1 MKAIVL
7 PAQEVRIDLLLY
19 VLLRQIEEMQQQEA
33 AACVQAEVL
42 LRVPVVYSRKLQYVP
57 VRVQRLAEVNIA
69 VLVHVLPAYRLRQE
83 VVAVVVPAR
92 VSIALLPEAVAV
104 PIQPRQEVAAVAV
117 VHSAAVAQ
125 EVAVVQVAV
134 AEVAV
139 QADADKKG

>member
-19 VLLRQIEEMQQQEA
+19 VLLLQIEEMQQQGVA
-33 AACVQAEVL
+33 VCVRVEVL

-57 VRVQRLAEVNIA
+57 VRVQRLAEANIA

-83 VVAVVVPAR
+83 VVAVVVPVR
-92 VSIALLPEAVAV
+92 VSIALLPEVVV

-117 VHSAAVAQ
+117 VLSAAVAQ
-125 EVAVVQVAV
+125 AVAVVQVAV

-139 QADADKKG
+139 QADADKKI